1 MGISVDTKHSH
12 HHWAYDLGGVSFP
25 LLSDF
30 HPRGAVSA
38 KYGVYLEALGI
49 TDRATIFIA
58 HEGIVRHASTVGV
71 KGKRNIEHLLELAT
85 KLNGEAPFE
94 PPKKRG
100 AVAPDATLYVREG
113 CRFCQSVKKAV
124 HNLRIADE
132 IRVLD
137 AVAGEGAKV
146 PALVQHGKVQYE
158 SADIIRTLAELYVL
172 T

>member
-1 MGISVDTKHSH
+1 M
-12 HHWAYDLGGVSFP
+12 SFP

-30 HPRGAVSA
+30 HPRGAVAS
-38 KYGVYLEALGI
+38 KYGVYLEELGI
-49 TDRATIFIA
+49 TDRATVFID

-85 KLNGEAPFE
+85 KLNSKAPFE

-132 IRVLD
+132 VRVLDVEKDPEARKALD